1 MMPDKRLIDA
11 NALVDKVR
19 LDWGLTHQSQ
29 LISATTKL
37 AAADA
42 MCKLLGE
49 VAKCQTINAV
59 DVVRCRDCIY
69 MEGLETAK
77 RVLSAMESKAELV
90 RHTELTRGDGETRVI
105 LMHHGIYAVYGDE
118 RLLGRCERCQHV
130 NLLNADYCNG
140 CGAKVDSWREKG
152 DDE

>member
-1 MMPDKRLIDA
+1 MPDKRLIDA

-49 VAKCQTINAV
+49 VAKCRTIDAV
-59 DVVRCRDCIY
+59 EVVHGRWVFDRPNHYKCSLCDAMWSGVARFMKFCPNCGMPMDGGA
-69 MEGLETAK
+69 EG
-77 RVLSAMESKAELV
+77 
-90 RHTELTRGDGETRVI
+90 
-105 LMHHGIYAVYGDE
+105 
-118 RLLGRCERCQHV
+118 
-130 NLLNADYCNG
+130 
-140 CGAKVDSWREKG
+140 
-152 DDE
+152 

>member
-1 MMPDKRLIDA
+1 MMPEKRLIDA

-49 VAKCQTINAV
+49 VAKCQTIDAV
-59 DVVRCRDCIY
+59 EVVRCRDCRNSQKLKTCADQVY
-69 MEGLETAK
+69 C
-77 RVLSAMESKAELV
+77 LV
-90 RHTELTRGDGETRVI
+90 WKSNPRTDG
-105 LMHHGIYAVYGDE
+105 
-118 RLLGRCERCQHV
+118 
-130 NLLNADYCNG
+130 YCYL
-140 CGAKVDSWREKG
+140 GAKMDGGEPH
-152 DDE
+152 EENPHTL